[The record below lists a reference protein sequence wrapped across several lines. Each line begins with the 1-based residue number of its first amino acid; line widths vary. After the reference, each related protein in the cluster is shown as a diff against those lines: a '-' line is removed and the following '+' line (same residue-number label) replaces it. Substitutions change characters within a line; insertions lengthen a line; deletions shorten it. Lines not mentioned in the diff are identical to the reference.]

1 MRKGQASIW
10 KSSPAPKASDLARL
24 RGELDMEEI
33 FLKLLL
39 QRGVRSLDEAKQFFR
54 PTKEMLHDPF
64 LMKDMDRAV
73 DRIQQAI
80 TANEKLLIY
89 GDYDVDGT
97 TAVSLLASFL
107 ETHYSNFETY
117 IPDRYREGYGVSQTG
132 IDYAEERGIG
142 LIIALDCGIKA
153 LDKVAYAK
161 GKGIDFIICD
171 HHTPGPEIPDASAVL
186 DPKRPDCEYPFKGLS
201 GCGVGFKLCQALNQ
215 KWGATDDQLW
225 SLSDLLALS
234 IGADI
239 VPMNGENRVLAFY
252 GLEQINRSPS
262 PGLAAL
268 LKQAG
273 PREAKL
279 DISDLVFILAPRINA
294 AGRLDHGQKA
304 VDLLRGKNLE
314 LLPQIA
320 AEIEQR
326 NLDRKDLDQ
335 KIAAEALAQIAA
347 EIPEEACSTVVF
359 KKDWHKGVIGI
370 VASRLIES
378 YYRPTV
384 VLTQSGDKLAG
395 SARSVLGFNLYKA
408 LEDCQSELIQFGGH
422 PAAAG
427 MTLAPEQLPGFKK
440 AFEASVARR
449 IKPEQKQPILHF
461 DLEVEASDLDP
472 KFYRLIQR
480 FAPFGPE
487 NLAPTLLCRGLL
499 DNGSRLVGADR
510 KHLKLALVDSES
522 GICLDGIAFNAAEH
536 LKTLQQG
543 LPVAILFHL
552 ELNVYRG
559 TANLQLRVLDLKA
572 ESQLNEI

>member
-1 MRKGQASIW
+1 MRRGQAPIW
-10 KSSPAPKASDLARL
+10 KPTPAPKESDLARL
-24 RGELDMEEI
+24 KSDLDMDEV
-33 FLKLLL
+33 FLHLLL
-39 QRGVRSLDEAKQFFR
+39 QRGISSLEEAKSFFR

-73 DRIQQAI
+73 ERIDKAI
-80 TANEKLLIY
+80 KGEEKLLIY

-97 TAVSLLASFL
+97 TAVSLLASYL
-107 ETHYSNFETY
+107 EAHYSHFETY
-117 IPDRYREGYGVSQTG
+117 IPDRYKEGYGVSQAG
-132 IDYAEERGIG
+132 IDYAEAQGVS

-153 LDKVAYAK
+153 LDRVSYAQE
-161 GKGIDFIICD
+161 KGIDFIICD
-171 HHTPGPEIPDASAVL
+171 HHTPGPELPKASAVL
-186 DPKRPDCEYPFKGLS
+186 DPKRKDCPYPYKGLS

-215 KWGATDDQLW
+215 KWGLNDDHLW

-239 VPMNGENRVLAFY
+239 VPMNGENRVLAFF
-252 GLEQINRSPS
+252 GLEQINRAPS
-262 PGLAAL
+262 AGLAAL

-279 DISDLVFILAPRINA
+279 DIGDLVFILAPRINA

-304 VDLLRGKNLE
+304 VDLLRGKNLA
-314 LLPQIA
+314 LLPAIA

-326 NLDRKDLDQ
+326 NQDRKDLDQ
-335 KIAAEALAQIAA
+335 KIAAEALSQIESGIPA
-347 EIPEEACSTVVF
+347 EANSTVVF
-359 KKDWHKGVIGI
+359 QEDWHKGVIGI

-395 SARSVLGFNLYKA
+395 SARSVAGFNLYEA
-408 LEDCQSELIQFGGH
+408 LEDCEAELIQFGGH

-427 MTLAPEQLPGFKK
+427 MTLAPEQLEGFKK
-440 AFEASVARR
+440 AFEASVSRR
-449 IKPEQKQPILHF
+449 IKPEQKQPLLYY
-461 DLEVEASDLDP
+461 DLEVEATDLDP

-487 NLAPTLLCRGLL
+487 NLAPTLLCKGLVN
-499 DNGSRLVGADR
+499 NGSRLVGSDR
-510 KHLKLALVDSES
+510 KHLKLALVDLET
-522 GICLDGIAFNAAEH
+522 GVCLDGIAFNAAEQ
-536 LKTLQQG
+536 LQILEQNI
-543 LPVAILFHL
+543 PVAILFHL

-559 TANLQLRVLDLKA
+559 IANLQLRVIDLKP
-572 ESQLNEI
+572 ESEL